1 MVDIDKN
8 RVNILK
14 GYNLLL
20 YFAGSMIM
28 SEPTEECVIDFWA
41 NGSLK
46 KLPISSS
53 NPRFMIASALLRC
66 SCEDKDLCRKIL
78 SEDYYRLFD
87 HNGLPMAPAYESLYT
102 SHNNDSGRY
111 IQSAS
116 EFYESYGW
124 KPKTK
129 TSAPNDHLGIGLLF
143 LTSLV
148 DMSLHLDDEP
158 SYREMKKEIRR
169 FIDQHILSWIPKWN
183 KKIQESAHTSCYKGI
198 GTLIHACVEDIYGI
212 MS

>member
-1 MVDIDKN
+1 MADSDKN
-8 RVNILK
+8 RINILK

-28 SEPTEECVIDFWA
+28 SEPTEECIIDFWA

-53 NPRFMIASALLRC
+53 NHRFMIASALLRC
-66 SCEDKDLCRKIL
+66 SCEDKDLCRKTL
-78 SEDYYRLFD
+78 SEDYYRLFEQ
-87 HNGLPMAPAYESLYT
+87 NGLPMAPAFESLYV
-102 SHNNDSGRY
+102 SKFNDSGKSV
-111 IQSAS
+111 QSVS

-129 TSAPNDHLGIGLLF
+129 NSVPGDHLGIELLF
-143 LTSLV
+143 LTRLV
-148 DMSLHLDDEP
+148 EMSLHLDDEP
-158 SYREMKKEIRR
+158 SHRELKKEIRR
-169 FIDQHILSWIPKWN
+169 FIDQHILSWIPEWN
-183 KKIQESAHTSCYKGI
+183 KKVQESAHTSCYKGI
-198 GTLIHACVEDIYGI
+198 GTLIHACVEDIYGF